1 MRVCPSIVV
10 LLLSLFAGV
19 VQPAQAADGLS
30 WNQVSGEP
38 GRKDGTGTRQSS
50 KQSGDEWRCS
60 PGSDGTG
67 WRCEGGRPVATP
79 VMVAEAA
86 LQEAP
91 ADDPL
96 APDLPASLFVLRED
110 LPAEAASQLPNFCYG
125 EYRLPP
131 FPYPLDTDDKLYPVI
146 SEADRIESRLDHFVT
161 MEGDVRFAQGN
172 RTVRSKRAHYDV
184 QKRTASL
191 EGGVRVLEPT
201 MVLQGEQA
209 SVQID
214 TRAAELENAQFLL
227 LDSDYRGKSRKII
240 RTDAGDLE
248 MRGNRLTRCEPGD
261 NGWRLDAKKVTI
273 RDGEIFG
280 TARSAV
286 LRMKDV
292 PVFYTP
298 WIQFPVSDERQS
310 GFLFP
315 SIGYGSED
323 GLDLATP
330 YYLNLAPNY
339 DATLV
344 PRYFSKRGVA
354 IEGEMRYLSHAQEVS
369 VSGGYLP
376 NDDLYN
382 GDFTRKDFRELF
394 PGQPFKPADRSL
406 THVEQ
411 KGQFGPVSSRI
422 DYTSV
427 SDRDY
432 FRDLG
437 SDFAMSS
444 EIQIEKRGEL
454 FYNFKGASFRLW
466 AQDFQRLDEVAV
478 DPYRRL
484 PELVVDWAKY
494 LGPVVLS
501 VNLQGASFDRKTGN
515 LTGID
520 TLTGERYHVEPK
532 LRLPFT
538 WPFGH
543 LTFTAGYSF
552 TQYDL
557 EQDENVAGIRIEE
570 LNPDRNI
577 GMGSVDGGLIFER
590 DLEFRGT
597 ELTQTLEPRVFYL
610 YRNYVN
616 QDQFPLFDTGEYTFS
631 YSQVFREDRFGGL
644 DRRDDANQLAAGV
657 TTRFLDRGNG
667 TEYLRMSIGQIRYF
681 RDRRV
686 SLYGLPSDDLQHQ
699 TSELASEVEAR
710 IATHWWLGGGAVWD
724 PDDNEFDEAS
734 AFIQYRRENQR
745 ILNLGFRRRVIE
757 NIKQTDFSFYWP
769 LSRHYSMMAR
779 WNYDLVSDR
788 TIEAFAGIEYNNC
801 CLQVRVMARRFLE
814 SPAGFVNFV
823 NVRPEKGIFL
833 QFVFK
838 GLAGFGTKV
847 ESVLTKG
854 IRGYYTDAQP
864 GYLDW

>member
-1 MRVCPSIVV
+1 MRVRPLIPAV
-10 LLLSLFAGV
+10 LLSIFV
-19 VQPAQAADGLS
+19 VPVGELRAADGLN
-30 WNQVSGEP
+30 WNRVAGSESAAESSAAKNKPVDEWSCRPASSGEGWACIGGNDP
-38 GRKDGTGTRQSS
+38 AVPVTLSETQL
-50 KQSGDEWRCS
+50 DEV
-60 PGSDGTG
+60 PP
-67 WRCEGGRPVATP
+67 E
-79 VMVAEAA
+79 
-86 LQEAP
+86 
-91 ADDPL
+91 DPL

-110 LPAEAASQLPNFCYG
+110 LPADVQARLPNYCYG
-125 EYRLPP
+125 EYQLPA
-131 FPYPLDTDDKLYPVI
+131 FPYPPDTDDSLYPVI
-146 SEADRIESRLDHFVT
+146 SEADRIEAQLDQSMT

-172 RTVRSKRAHYDV
+172 RTVRSKRAHYDME
-184 QKRTASL
+184 KRTATL
-191 EGGVRVLEPT
+191 EGGVRVVEPT
-201 MVLQGEQA
+201 MVLQSEHAAVEVDA
-209 SVQID
+209 SAV
-214 TRAAELENAQFLL
+214 ELSNAQFLL
-227 LDSDYRGKSRKII
+227 VESSYRGKSNKII
-240 RTDAGDLE
+240 RSDAGDLE
-248 MRGNRLTRCEPGD
+248 LRGNRLTRCEPGD
-261 NGWRLDAKKVTI
+261 NGWQLDAKKVTI
-273 RDGEIFG
+273 TEGEVFG
-280 TARSAV
+280 TARGAV

-298 WIQFPVSDERQS
+298 WIQFPVSDDRQS

-315 SIGYGSED
+315 AIGYGSED
-323 GLDLATP
+323 GLDLAAP

-344 PRYFSKRGVA
+344 PRFLSKRGA
-354 IEGEMRYLSHAQEVS
+354 ALEGEFRYLSHSQEVIL
-369 VSGGYLP
+369 SGGYLP
-376 NDDLYN
+376 DDDLYN
-382 GDFTRKDFRELF
+382 GDFTRKDFNELF
-394 PGQPFKPADRSL
+394 PGQRFKPADRSL

-454 FYNFKGASFRLW
+454 FYNFRGASFRLW

-484 PELVVDWAKY
+484 PELVVDWSKY
-494 LGPVVLS
+494 LGPLLLT
-501 VNLQGASFDRKTGN
+501 VNAQGASFDRKTEN
-515 LTGID
+515 LSGID

-532 LRLPFT
+532 LTLPFN

-543 LTFTAGYSF
+543 LKFTAGYSSS
-552 TQYDL
+552 QYDL
-557 EQDENVAGIRIEE
+557 KQEMNAPGVRVDD
-570 LNPDRNI
+570 LSPDRHL
-577 GMGSVDGGLIFER
+577 GTGSVDGGLIFER
-590 DLEFRGT
+590 DLTFRGT

-616 QDQFPLFDTGEYTFS
+616 QNQFPLFDTGEYAFS

-644 DRRDDANQLAAGV
+644 DRKDDANQLAVGV
-657 TTRFLDRGNG
+657 TTRFLDRGTG
-667 TEYLRMSIGQIRYF
+667 TEYLRMSIGQIKYF
-681 RDRRV
+681 DDRRV
-686 SLYGLPSDDLQHQ
+686 SLYGLPADDLEHGA
-699 TSELASEVEAR
+699 SELASEVEAR
-710 IATHWWLGGGAVWD
+710 IAKHWWLGGGAVWD
-724 PDDNEFDEAS
+724 PHDNEFDEAS

-757 NIKQTDFSFYWP
+757 NIKQTDFSLYWP
-769 LSRHYSMMAR
+769 LSRYYSMMVR

-788 TIEAFAGIEYNNC
+788 TVEAFAGIEYNNC

-838 GLAGFGTKV
+838 GLAGFGTRV
-847 ESVLTKG
+847 ESVLTRG

-864 GYLDW
+864 GYLEW